1 MFDLDDFVSA
11 IAELDARYL
20 AGEAAAH
27 ARTWSVMTAA
37 FEAINRHEI
46 PATTPDYVI
55 VDHQL
60 QHATIEASGL
70 TEYLSASWDLT
81 PDLRMYI
88 EAVHQLND
96 VGAVITLAVH
106 GISQEGFDADWR
118 IVEVLTRDGD
128 VGSRC
133 EVYDDADIDVAL
145 ARLDELSR
153 PAPRLANAA
162 TRVFGRLYS
171 YVAVGDWHAVAQIS
185 AENVC
190 VDDRRR
196 VVNAGILHGRDANIK
211 DAKATVDVGFTMTM
225 LDVLATRGGRLA
237 LTGVRV
243 SGRDPEAIQNDAL
256 QIVEIDTEERIVG
269 VVVFDLDDFEAAIG
283 ELDARYIADEA
294 AAHASTQGRS
304 ADRS

>member
-1 MFDLDDFVSA
+1 MVGHD
-11 IAELDARYL
+11 
-20 AGEAAAH
+20 G
-27 ARTWSVMTAA
+27 A

-133 EVYDDADIDVAL
+133 EVY
-145 ARLDELSR
+145 
-153 PAPRLANAA
+153 
-162 TRVFGRLYS
+162 
-171 YVAVGDWHAVAQIS
+171 
-185 AENVC
+185 
-190 VDDRRR
+190 
-196 VVNAGILHGRDANIK
+196 
-211 DAKATVDVGFTMTM
+211 
-225 LDVLATRGGRLA
+225 
-237 LTGVRV
+237 
-243 SGRDPEAIQNDAL
+243 
-256 QIVEIDTEERIVG
+256 
-269 VVVFDLDDFEAAIG
+269 
-283 ELDARYIADEA
+283 
-294 AAHASTQGRS
+294 
-304 ADRS
+304 